1 VRWLRYISLHCLCL
15 ALLLTVAGCGITA
28 DDELIAFF
36 MMVENQSDATV
47 KVYTYDVPELPPVD
61 STTIMPG
68 ERKAI
73 CYYENF
79 AYAGFSCLVGRINY
93 VFANGKGYDCAKGR
107 SLGNE
112 SPDCFPFDKDPFWPS
127 PLPNQGEGTLFIIT
141 QEDFEMARDL

>member
-1 VRWLRYISLHCLCL
+1 MRRLRYIPLHYLWL
-15 ALLLTVAGCGITA
+15 TLLLTLVGCRITA

-36 MMVENQSDATV
+36 TMVENQSNSEV
-47 KVYTYDVPELPPVD
+47 KVYTHLVSGVPPND
-61 STTIMPG
+61 SIVIMPG

-79 AYAGFSCLVGRINY
+79 AYAGFGCRVGRIRY
-93 VFANGKGYDCAKGR
+93 LFANGKGYDCAKGR